1 MFLCCPSDSRVC
13 HICNSCLVQN
23 GTTLSSSWVREEHA
37 LYPNIPNVLGIMRYF
52 ETDQSHV
59 KAKLIGGSRVGSS
72 ADDTYK
78 QKGSKLGTVHQR
90 QETSFKSLLL

>member
-1 MFLCCPSDSRVC
+1 
-13 HICNSCLVQN
+13 
-23 GTTLSSSWVREEHA
+23 
-37 LYPNIPNVLGIMRYF
+37 MRYF

-59 KAKLIGGSRVGSS
+59 KAKLIGRGNRVGSS
-72 ADDTYK
+72 ADDTCK